1 MTEKSAKLKSVL
13 LVDDDQATNY
23 FHRLII
29 KDAISETNVTI
40 AIDGEHALEYIL
52 QSGINLGRKKSLE
65 IPNLIVLDL
74 NMPRMDGFAFLSVVN
89 GLPDEIKSKISVVV
103 LTSEKNEQ
111 TLSTITSYNTVKGVL
126 QKPLCKEQLL
136 AITNDFSVNEV
147 AA

>member
-1 MTEKSAKLKSVL
+1 MTQENAKLKSVL

-29 KDAISETNVTI
+29 KDAIQETNVTI

-52 QSGINLGRKKSLE
+52 QSGIKLGRKNSLE
-65 IPNLIVLDL
+65 IPELIVLDL
-74 NMPRMDGFAFLSVVN
+74 NMPRMGGLAFLSAVN
-89 GLPDEIKSKISVVV
+89 GLPEKLKSKISVVV

-111 TLSTITSYNTVKGVL
+111 KLEAINSYTTVKGVL
-126 QKPLCKEQLL
+126 QKPLCKDQLL
-136 AITNDFSVNEV
+136 ALTKDFSNREM